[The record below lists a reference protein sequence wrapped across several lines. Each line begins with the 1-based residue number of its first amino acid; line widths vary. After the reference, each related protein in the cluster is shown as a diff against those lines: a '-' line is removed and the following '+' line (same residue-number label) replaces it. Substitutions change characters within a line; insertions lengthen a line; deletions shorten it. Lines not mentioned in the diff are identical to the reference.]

1 MTEAVIDHL
10 WQSTWFALT
19 AALLILVF
27 RGNRASV
34 RFKIWLAASLKF
46 LVPLPLFVL
55 IAQQLHWQVPVAA
68 QPSSGASLVL
78 DQLAAP
84 GRTLLAGFV
93 AAPGGTISGGLANAP
108 VAHAASSAAPT
119 VPRAEAV
126 PGAHAATGVAAT
138 YLRPGVWIAV
148 LILWALGCAVLI
160 CRRLLQWWRLNSIA
174 WSSSL
179 LDMEAPLPVRA
190 TDSKL
195 EPGLFGILWP
205 VLLLPEG
212 IAHQMGPEQLDTI
225 IAHELHHWRR
235 KDNLTAALHMIV
247 ETVFWFHPLVW
258 WLGSRMIIERER
270 AVDEAVVDSGS
281 DRQVYAEGI
290 LKVCQYYVEPP
301 LPCTAGVSGGTL
313 RKRIEEIMTNRT
325 LRKLNFAKK
334 CLLSAAA
341 AAGVGGPIAIGL
353 LSAPS
358 AAAFAQQPAA
368 AIDGL
373 AMKHYE
379 SVEWKFAL
387 DIPKHWNAFPPVSSN
402 SPNEVIRFLSNENGT
417 HSLIV
422 FRVPKDPAVSAT
434 ALSGTIQNVL
444 ATKGFGN
451 FISGETAI
459 GTQKIVTLSFDRARQ
474 DGASGTWHCIYYY
487 FTEGAL
493 AYVLG
498 FGTTNQDTMFP
509 LYEKMAR
516 TFVSNEPST

>member
-1 MTEAVIDHL
+1 MTAAVIDHL
-10 WQSTWFALT
+10 WQSTWFALA
-19 AALLILVF
+19 AALLVLVF
-27 RGNRASV
+27 RGNSASV
-34 RFKIWLAASLKF
+34 RFNIWLAASLKF

-55 IAQQLHWQVPVAA
+55 VARQLHWHAPLAL
-68 QPSSGASLVL
+68 QPSVGVSLL
-78 DQLAAP
+78 IDELTTP
-84 GRTLLAGFV
+84 GSTLLARLATAPLMPGGAGLTALT
-93 AAPGGTISGGLANAP
+93 AAPA
-108 VAHAASSAAPT
+108 VSSAAT
-119 VPRAEAV
+119 THILSSA
-126 PGAHAATGVAAT
+126 AATHALSSAWLVT
-138 YLRPGVWIAV
+138 
-148 LILWALGCAVLI
+148 LILWAVGCAVLI
-160 CRRLLQWWRLNSIA
+160 FRRLFQWWRLNSIA

-179 LDMEAPLPVRA
+179 LDIEAPLPVRA
-190 TDSKL
+190 NDSKL
-195 EPGLFGILWP
+195 EPGLFGIVWP

-212 IAHQMGPEQLDTI
+212 ITRQLAPEQLDTI

-247 ETVFWFHPLVW
+247 ETLFWFHPLVW
-258 WLGSRMIIERER
+258 WLGNRMLIERER

-325 LRKLNFAKK
+325 LLQLNFAKK

-387 DIPKHWNAFPPVSSN
+387 DVPKRWNAFPPVSSN
-402 SPNEVIRFLSNENGT
+402 SPNEVIRFLSNENGV

-422 FRVPKDPAVSAT
+422 FRIPKDPAQSTT
-434 ALSGTIQNVL
+434 ALSANIQNIL

-451 FISGETAI
+451 FVSGETII
-459 GTQKIVTLSFDRARQ
+459 GSQKVATLAFDRPRQ
-474 DGASGTWHCIYYY
+474 DGGAGTWNAIYYY
-487 FTEGAL
+487 FTDGTL

-498 FGTTNQDTMFP
+498 FGTTDRNAMFP
-509 LYEKMAR
+509 LYEKMAK
-516 TFVSNEPST
+516 TFVSNEPSS

>member
-10 WQSTWFALT
+10 WQSTWFALA

-55 IAQQLHWQVPVAA
+55 IAQQLHWHLPVGL
-68 QPSSGASLVL
+68 QPPASVSLAL

-84 GRTLLAGFV
+84 GSSLLAELV
-93 AAPGGTISGGLANAP
+93 AAPGATQMAGLSSAP
-108 VAHAASSAAPT
+108 AAHGAPGAAAVEAASSAAATPG
-119 VPRAEAV
+119 VHAV
-126 PGAHAATGVAAT
+126 TAHIQ
-138 YLRPGVWIAV
+138 PGVWIAILTLWAVGSLV
-148 LILWALGCAVLI
+148 LIS
-160 CRRLLQWWRLNSIA
+160 RRLLQWWRLNSIA

-179 LDMEAPLPVRA
+179 LDIEAPLPVRA

-212 IAHQMGPEQLDTI
+212 IARQLAPEQLDTI

-258 WLGSRMIIERER
+258 WLGNRMIIERER

-444 ATKGFGN
+444 AAKGFGN
-451 FISGETAI
+451 FVSGETTI

-509 LYEKMAR
+509 LYEKMAK